1 MPEAVNLE
9 ESGVERVKPEDLR
22 KQVGQYTV
30 LWRKRRK
37 MVARIESVDTDD
49 KRIIYEIVSGPDKGD
64 RIRSR
69 YDTSQ
74 TVYLC
79 GEKQLML
86 GLLFANS

>member
-1 MPEAVNLE
+1 MPTAVNLE
-9 ESGVERVKPEDLR
+9 ESGVERVKPEDLT
-22 KQVGQYTV
+22 KYIGEHTI
-30 LWRKRRK
+30 LWRKKRK
-37 MVARIESVDTDD
+37 MVAMIESVDVKE
-49 KRIIYEIVSGPDKGD
+49 KRIVYEIVSGPDKGD

-69 YDTSQ
+69 FDTSQ